1 VHNSLACTLA
11 EGLIEVGAVV
21 LGQVVACERLTTV
34 LVDTL
39 KNLGI
44 QNHVSCMPLHVGSR
58 GVTNLVTG
66 GVTKT
71 GEQRGELAG
80 DRSVGVL
87 LEDDLLESGSIGD
100 L

>member
-21 LGQVVACERLTTV
+21 QGQVVACERLTTV

-39 KNLGI
+39 KNLEI
-44 QNHVSCMPLHVGSR
+44 QNRVSCISLHVGSR
-58 GVTNLVTG
+58 VTNLVTR

-71 GEQRGELAG
+71 GEQRGELAS
-80 DRSVGVL
+80 DRSIGVL
-87 LEDDLLESGSIGD
+87 LEDDLLESGSIGY

>member
-1 VHNSLACTLA
+1 MRKADHRTCRYA
-11 EGLIEVGAVV
+11 EEP
-21 LGQVVACERLTTV
+21 R
-34 LVDTL
+34 DP
-39 KNLGI
+39 K
-44 QNHVSCMPLHVGSR
+44 SCKLYILHVGSR
-58 GVTNLVTG
+58 GVTNLVTR

-87 LEDDLLESGSIGD
+87 LEDDLLESGSIGN